1 MNSRQNGRPPGAGAG
16 KGFREAVGYGFA
28 VHRTLSKPSAQSQE
42 IAEGIV
48 LDYAEDGSL
57 VGIDID
63 NANRKIDLE
72 EITLSKLPTEG
83 EKMPA

>member
-1 MNSRQNGRPPGAGAG
+1 VRLKYYRDTDSLYI
-16 KGFREAVGYGFA
+16 E
-28 VHRTLSKPSAQSQE
+28 LSSKPSAQSQE
-42 IAEGIV
+42 IAEGFV

-63 NANRKIDLE
+63 NANCKIDRD

-83 EKMPA
+83 EKMLA